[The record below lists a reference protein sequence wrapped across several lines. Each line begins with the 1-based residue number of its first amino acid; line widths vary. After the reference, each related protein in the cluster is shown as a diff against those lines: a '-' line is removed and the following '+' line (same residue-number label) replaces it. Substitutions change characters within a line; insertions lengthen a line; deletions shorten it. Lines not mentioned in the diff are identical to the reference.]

1 MDPIYLNK
9 SCDPFDPR
17 GTPCRIGAYVQYA
30 VNVSSPHHVMETVR
44 FVKKHNIRF
53 VVKNTGHDYM
63 GRSTGTGAVSVWLH
77 NLQDIEFIPQFE
89 SLGYTGPAFKA
100 NAGVL
105 AYNLSMAADKEGLV
119 VVSGECP
126 TVGFAGGYV
135 QGGGHSLLSSFYGLA
150 ADQTLEFEVITAQ
163 GKFIRASPTEH
174 KDLYWALSGGGGGT
188 YAIVWSVTIK
198 AHPDLPIT
206 TASLN
211 FTSVSA
217 PDTFWKA
224 LDAFQTT
231 TPSLTDARIWA
242 SAQYTNTS
250 FRINPLFAVNKT
262 TSEVSELLRPLLLT
276 WDQLGINY
284 TSVIASHEGYLD
296 AYNSIPSLRASRV
309 GGSVL
314 GSRLLPRR
322 IWEDEGKLKALQTT
336 IRQLVE
342 EGGAFV
348 VDAAMG
354 TREVAGY
361 PDNAVLPAWREAERW
376 FGVALPLVDGESLD
390 QQIRDQGRITNEFI
404 PALDAL
410 VPALGAY
417 ANEADPND
425 PRWKEAFYGPTY
437 DRLLAIK
444 DRWDP
449 EQIFWG
455 SISVGGDR
463 WREVE
468 GGKLCRVV
476 SDECSEES

>member
-1 MDPIYLNK
+1 MFIRSHTFLTITAFASFALAQSHEPCRLLPTDSLWPTKDVWDAFNRSVDGRLIKTVPIGSPCHDPTFDEQQCNQVRNNWHIPEFQFVHISSESQRAKGSPFFFPHSLPNPSSIMDPIYLNK

-126 TVGFAGGYV
+126 TVGFA
-135 QGGGHSLLSSFYGLA
+135 A

-376 FGVALPLVDGESLD
+376 FGVA
-390 QQIRDQGRITNEFI
+390 
-404 PALDAL
+404 
-410 VPALGAY
+410 
-417 ANEADPND
+417 
-425 PRWKEAFYGPTY
+425 
-437 DRLLAIK
+437 
-444 DRWDP
+444 
-449 EQIFWG
+449 
-455 SISVGGDR
+455 
-463 WREVE
+463 
-468 GGKLCRVV
+468 
-476 SDECSEES
+476 